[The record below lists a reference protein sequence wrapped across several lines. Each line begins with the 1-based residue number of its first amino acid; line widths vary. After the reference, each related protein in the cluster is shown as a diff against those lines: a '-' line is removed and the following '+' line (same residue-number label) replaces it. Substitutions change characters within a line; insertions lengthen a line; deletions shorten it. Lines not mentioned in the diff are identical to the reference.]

1 MTRGKGRLRSV
12 TLREAQQ
19 FAGQAEEYLQT
30 AIDALRDGRFNA
42 ATGNAVHAGINA
54 ADAILGSRTGAR
66 AGGED
71 HRQAVPL
78 LTSLPTDGRAAANAL
93 GRLVPLKSKA
103 EYDPEPISQGT
114 AELALR
120 QATVLVEIAR
130 STLASRL
137 TSESAAPDGV

>member
-1 MTRGKGRLRSV
+1 MTKGKGRLRSV

-30 AIDALRDGRFNA
+30 AINALDDGRLNA

-54 ADAILGSRTGAR
+54 ADAILGSRTGVR

-71 HRQAVPL
+71 HKQAIPL
-78 LTSLPTDGRAAANAL
+78 LTSLPLDGRAAANAL
-93 GRLVPLKSKA
+93 ARLVPLKSKA
-103 EYDPEPISQGT
+103 EYDPEPISRGT

-130 STLASRL
+130 STVAARL
-137 TSESAAPDGV
+137 TTESAAPDGA